1 MFGTW
6 QSFLLSLLLFILCAS
21 LFVYETKRGK
31 RIILG
36 GMRDRID
43 RLLSRITAWLSLK
56 LTYLGRHIIKLSWYY
71 SIHKVLRF
79 ILASLVRAYD
89 YLEAAFMRNRDRA
102 RTLKIEKKTM
112 FAPKG
117 HFGQVAD
124 HKASTAL
131 TETQKKK
138 LLKKKLERG

>member
-6 QSFLLSLLLFILCAS
+6 QLFLVSLLLFIFCAS
-21 LFVYETKRGK
+21 LFAYESKRGK
-31 RIILG
+31 RVVLG
-36 GMRDRID
+36 GVRDFLD
-43 RLLSRITAWLSLK
+43 NVLVKVTTWLSRK

-79 ILASLVRAYD
+79 VLASLVRAYD
-89 YLEAAFMRNRDRA
+89 YLEAAFMKNRDRA

-131 TETQKKK
+131 TEAQKKK
-138 LLKKKLERG
+138 LLQKKLERG

>member
-6 QSFLLSLLLFILCAS
+6 QLFLSSALLFILCAS
-21 LFVYETKRGK
+21 LFVYESKNGK

-36 GMRDRID
+36 GVRDYID
-43 RLLSRITAWLSLK
+43 KLLVQVTAWLSLK
-56 LTYLGRHIIKLSWYY
+56 LTYLGRHTIKLSWYY

-79 ILASLVRAYD
+79 ILASLVRMYD
-89 YLEAAFMRNRDRA
+89 FLEAAFMRNRDRA
-102 RTLKIEKKTM
+102 RTLKIEKKTL

-131 TETQKKK
+131 TDTQKKK
-138 LLKKKLERG
+138 LLQKKLERG

>member
-6 QSFLLSLLLFILCAS
+6 QFFLLSLLLFILCAS
-21 LFVYETKRGK
+21 LFVYEGKRGK
-31 RIILG
+31 RVILG
-36 GMRDRID
+36 GVRDAID
-43 RLLSRITAWLSLK
+43 SILVRITAWLSRK

-79 ILASLVRAYD
+79 ILASLVRTYD
-89 YLEAAFMRNRDRA
+89 LLEAAFMRNRDRA
-102 RTLKIEKKTM
+102 RTLKIEKKTL

-131 TETQKKK
+131 TDTQKKK
-138 LLKKKLERG
+138 LLQKKLERG

>member
-6 QSFLLSLLLFILCAS
+6 QFFLVSLLLFILCAS
-21 LFVYETKRGK
+21 LFAYETKRGK
-31 RIILG
+31 RVVLAG
-36 GMRDRID
+36 FRNYID
-43 RLLSRITAWLSLK
+43 TLLVRVTDWLSRR

-89 YLEAAFMRNRDRA
+89 FLEAAFMRNRDRA
-102 RTLKIEKKTM
+102 RTLKIEKKTL

-138 LLKKKLERG
+138 LLQKKLERG

>member
-6 QSFLLSLLLFILCAS
+6 QFFLVSLLLFILCAS
-21 LFVYETKRGK
+21 LFAYETKRGK
-31 RIILG
+31 RVFLAG
-36 GMRDRID
+36 LRNYID
-43 RLLSRITAWLSLK
+43 TLLVRVTAWLSRR

-89 YLEAAFMRNRDRA
+89 FLEAAFMRNRDRA
-102 RTLKIEKKTM
+102 RTLKIEKKTL

-138 LLKKKLERG
+138 LLQKKLERG

>member
-6 QSFLLSLLLFILCAS
+6 QFFLLSLLLFILCAS
-21 LFVYETKRGK
+21 LFVYESKRGK
-31 RIILG
+31 RVILG
-36 GMRDRID
+36 GVRDATDSI
-43 RLLSRITAWLSLK
+43 LVRITAWLSRK

-71 SIHKVLRF
+71 SIHNVLRF
-79 ILASLVRAYD
+79 VLASLVRTYD
-89 YLEAAFMRNRDRA
+89 LLEAAFMRNRDRA
-102 RTLKIEKKTM
+102 RTLKIEKKTL

-131 TETQKKK
+131 TDTQKNK
-138 LLKKKLERG
+138 LLQKKLERG

>member
-6 QSFLLSLLLFILCAS
+6 QLFLFSLLLFILCAS
-21 LFVYETKRGK
+21 LFAYESKRGK

-36 GMRDRID
+36 GIRDAVDSVLVRV
-43 RLLSRITAWLSLK
+43 TAWLSRR

-79 ILASLVRAYD
+79 ILASLVRMYD
-89 YLEAAFMRNRDRA
+89 YLEEAFMRNRDRA
-102 RTLKIEKKTM
+102 RTLKIEKKTL

-138 LLKKKLERG
+138 LLQKKLERG

>member
-1 MFGTW
+1 MLGTW
-6 QSFLLSLLLFILCAS
+6 QLFLVSLLLFILCAS
-21 LFVYETKRGK
+21 LFAYEGNRGK

-36 GMRDRID
+36 RLRDGID
-43 RLLSRITAWLSLK
+43 VILVRVTAWLSRK

-89 YLEAAFMRNRDRA
+89 FLEVAFTRNRDRA

-112 FAPKG
+112 FTPKG

-131 TETQKKK
+131 TEAQKKK
-138 LLKKKLERG
+138 LLQKKLERG

>member
-6 QSFLLSLLLFILCAS
+6 QFFLVSLLLFILCAS
-21 LFVYETKRGK
+21 LFAYETKRGK
-31 RIILG
+31 RVVLAG
-36 GMRDRID
+36 FRNYVDT
-43 RLLSRITAWLSLK
+43 LLVRITAWLSRR

-89 YLEAAFMRNRDRA
+89 FLEAAFMRNRDRA
-102 RTLKIEKKTM
+102 RTLKIEKKTL

-138 LLKKKLERG
+138 LLQKKLERG

>member
-6 QSFLLSLLLFILCAS
+6 QFFLVSLLLFILCAS
-21 LFVYETKRGK
+21 LFAYETKRGK
-31 RIILG
+31 RVFLAG
-36 GMRDRID
+36 LRNYID
-43 RLLSRITAWLSLK
+43 TLLVRVTAWLSRR

-89 YLEAAFMRNRDRA
+89 FLEAAFMRNRDRA
-102 RTLKIEKKTM
+102 RTLKIEKKTL

-131 TETQKKK
+131 TEAQKKK
-138 LLKKKLERG
+138 LLQKKLERG